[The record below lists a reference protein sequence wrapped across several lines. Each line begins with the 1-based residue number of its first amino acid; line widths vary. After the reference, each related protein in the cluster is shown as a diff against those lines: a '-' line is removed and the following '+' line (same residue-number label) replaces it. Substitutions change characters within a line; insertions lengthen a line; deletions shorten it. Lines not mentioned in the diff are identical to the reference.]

1 MRSFIVT
8 CFAVCICGAVSAAD
22 WPQFLG
28 PTRNAVSAET
38 GLAKSWPEKG
48 PPVVWERE
56 VGEGFSGP
64 VVSGGTL
71 ILFHRVGDEEVVEAL
86 DAASGKPRWRFAY
99 PTAYSDPYG

>member
-1 MRSFIVT
+1 MKRTDLRGRAIMHFFSISFILCALCVL
-8 CFAVCICGAVSAAD
+8 CGETGAD

-28 PTRNAVSAET
+28 PTRNALSTET

-48 PPVVWERE
+48 PPVVWERD

-71 ILFHRVGDEEVVEAL
+71 VLFHRVGDEEVVEGL
-86 DAASGKPRWRFAY
+86 DAATGKPR
-99 PTAYSDPYG
+99 